1 MIIIKSF
8 IKELFKGGGLTLKKT
23 LTFIPLGIA
32 ISAAIIYLLN
42 VFNYRVTNNSL
53 TTLQILSNLRVYLY
67 ISVSFFV
74 LYFLIKVLFALT
86 NKKSN
91 QIKTE
96 EQAYEPFEVK
106 KVKKEIHKEEVKPQ
120 VKTVP
125 VIKEVIVSGNKYCSN
140 CGEKI
145 FDTDT
150 YCKNCGS
157 YQKDKKSGLNPVLKN
172 VINVLEIV
180 ILILVLY
187 FLINLLFEYKEKN
200 DPNFK
205 SPFKVS
211 MTK

>member
-74 LYFLIKVLFALT
+74 LYFLIKVLFTLT
-86 NKKSN
+86 NKKN
-91 QIKTE
+91 NEIKTE
-96 EQAYEPFEVK
+96 EQAYKPFEI
-106 KVKKEIHKEEVKPQ
+106 KKEERQINNEEVIPEVKAKPI
-120 VKTVP
+120 
-125 VIKEVIVSGNKYCSN
+125 IKEVIITGNKYCSN

-187 FLINLLFEYKEKN
+187 FLINLLFEYKERN

-205 SPFKVS
+205 SPFNVS

>member
-1 MIIIKSF
+1 M
-8 IKELFKGGGLTLKKT
+8 KKT

-106 KVKKEIHKEEVKPQ
+106 KVEKEIHKEEVKPQ

>member
-1 MIIIKSF
+1 M
-8 IKELFKGGGLTLKKT
+8 
-23 LTFIPLGIA
+23 
-32 ISAAIIYLLN
+32 
-42 VFNYRVTNNSL
+42 
-53 TTLQILSNLRVYLY
+53 
-67 ISVSFFV
+67 
-74 LYFLIKVLFALT
+74 YFLIKVLFALT

-106 KVKKEIHKEEVKPQ
+106 KVEKEIHKEEVKPQ

>member
-1 MIIIKSF
+1 M
-8 IKELFKGGGLTLKKT
+8 KKT

-106 KVKKEIHKEEVKPQ
+106 KVEKEIHKEEVKPQ
-120 VKTVP
+120 VKTVS

>member
-1 MIIIKSF
+1 M
-8 IKELFKGGGLTLKKT
+8 KKT

-106 KVKKEIHKEEVKPQ
+106 KVEKEIHKEEVKPQ

-180 ILILVLY
+180 ILILILY